1 MGNGRVAVIGGG
13 AAGML
18 AAAVAAENGAT
29 VTLFEKNEK
38 LGRKLGI
45 TGKGRCNVTNHCD
58 VQTVL
63 ANIPRNPRF
72 LQSALYTFSP
82 ADTMAL
88 MERLGVELKTE
99 RGNRVFP
106 VSDRASEI
114 VHALR
119 TYLTQTGV
127 VVKHAP
133 VQALRFAGQAESP
146 RRICGLYAMG
156 KAYDF
161 DAVIVATGGV
171 SYPLTGSTGDGYRF
185 AASAGHTVISPAPSL
200 VPLETKD
207 AFCRQLTGLSL
218 KNTGLR
224 LYDMQCGGALVYE
237 DFGELM
243 FTHFGLTGPMIL
255 SASAHCTQRP
265 LDRYEIS
272 LDLKPALDAQKLDE
286 RLLRDFAQNCNRNFE
301 HALDALL
308 PKRLIAVVIAKS
320 GIAKETK
327 VHDITR
333 AQRQA
338 LLQQLKDFRISVKG
352 FRPIAEAIIT
362 AGGVCVKEVTPKTM
376 ESKCCRGLFFAGE
389 VLDVDAY
396 TGGFNLQIAFSTAYA
411 AGRGAAQACA
421 EATAQKEEEVL

>member
-1 MGNGRVAVIGGG
+1 
-13 AAGML
+13 
-18 AAAVAAENGAT
+18 
-29 VTLFEKNEK
+29 
-38 LGRKLGI
+38 
-45 TGKGRCNVTNHCD
+45 
-58 VQTVL
+58 
-63 ANIPRNPRF
+63 
-72 LQSALYTFSP
+72 
-82 ADTMAL
+82 
-88 MERLGVELKTE
+88 
-99 RGNRVFP
+99 
-106 VSDRASEI
+106 
-114 VHALR
+114 
-119 TYLTQTGV
+119 
-127 VVKHAP
+127 
-133 VQALRFAGQAESP
+133 
-146 RRICGLYAMG
+146 
-156 KAYDF
+156 
-161 DAVIVATGGV
+161 
-171 SYPLTGSTGDGYRF
+171 
-185 AASAGHTVISPAPSL
+185 
-200 VPLETKD
+200 
-207 AFCRQLTGLSL
+207 
-218 KNTGLR
+218 
-224 LYDMQCGGALVYE
+224 
-237 DFGELM
+237 M

-362 AGGVCVKEVTPKTM
+362 AGGVCVKEVMPKTM